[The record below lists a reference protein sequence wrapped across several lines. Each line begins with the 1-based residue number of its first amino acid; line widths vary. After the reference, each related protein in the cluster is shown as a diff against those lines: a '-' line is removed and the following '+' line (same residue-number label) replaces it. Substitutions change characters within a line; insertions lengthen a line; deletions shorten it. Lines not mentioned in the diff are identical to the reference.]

1 MKNNE
6 EKFFNYLNG
15 KMNEVD
21 QKKFEFE
28 LTDSSVLKNEF
39 IEYQKLMNIIKE
51 TKNIPLNKVYSAS
64 IITEF
69 RKTLESN
76 SSKRTIPNFRYAIS
90 LMFIIIVGYLS
101 TTILN
106 RETADEIN
114 SILKEYS
121 YDELNSITKNYDF
134 STGLEKNLN
143 DYEISKIDSVYK
155 QDVSG
160 NLIESIGSKATDYIF
175 VKNNVAD
182 VNNYIS
188 DNDVDLI
195 YSQLIDKKIL

>member
-106 RETADEIN
+106 RETPDEIN

>member
-1 MKNNE
+1 MDNYE

-15 KMNEVD
+15 KMNVED
-21 QKKFEFE
+21 QKEFEFE
-28 LTDSSVLKNEF
+28 LSRSSEMNNKF

-106 RETADEIN
+106 RETPDEIN

>member
-1 MKNNE
+1 MDNNE

-15 KMNEVD
+15 KMNVED
-21 QKKFEFE
+21 QKEFEFE
-28 LTDSSVLKNEF
+28 LSRSSEMNNKF

-106 RETADEIN
+106 RETPDEIN

-134 STGLEKNLN
+134 STGLEKKLN

-160 NLIESIGSKATDYIF
+160 NLIEFIGSKATDYIF

-195 YSQLIDKKIL
+195 YSQ

>member
-1 MKNNE
+1 MDNNE
-6 EKFFNYLNG
+6 EKFFNYFNG
-15 KMNEVD
+15 KMNVED
-21 QKKFEFE
+21 QKEFEFE
-28 LTDSSVLKNEF
+28 LSRSSEMNNKF

-76 SSKRTIPNFRYAIS
+76 SSKRNIPNFRYAIS

-106 RETADEIN
+106 RETPDEIN

>member
-1 MKNNE
+1 MDNNE
-6 EKFFNYLNG
+6 EKFFNYLYG
-15 KMNEVD
+15 KMNVED
-21 QKKFEFE
+21 QKEFEFE
-28 LTDSSVLKNEF
+28 LSRSSEMNNKF

-106 RETADEIN
+106 RETPDEIN

>member
-1 MKNNE
+1 MDNNE

-15 KMNEVD
+15 KMNVED
-21 QKKFEFE
+21 QKEFEFE
-28 LTDSSVLKNEF
+28 LSRSSEMNNKF

-106 RETADEIN
+106 RETPDEIN

>member
-1 MKNNE
+1 MDNNE

-15 KMNEVD
+15 KMNVEH
-21 QKKFEFE
+21 QKEFE
-28 LTDSSVLKNEF
+28 SELSRSSEMNNKF

-51 TKNIPLNKVYSAS
+51 TKNIPLNKVYSES

-106 RETADEIN
+106 RETPDEIN